1 MVLRARFF
9 STAWLA
15 LLGACSEAP
24 SERAALALQVPAGDT
39 PAGDVWI
46 TTDAAGARV
55 IEALS
60 LSRSK
65 VELGAGEHVALR
77 LPRGDLA
84 VASEALHEELK
95 RCGGF
100 KLRGSLER
108 ASLSE
113 QRTARGGVPAPPA
126 PYVIDHGST
135 VNALLP
141 LLQTANL
148 KQTIEALSAFP
159 DRFHESESGKQASL
173 WIRDLWQSYALARP
187 DVKVELL
194 THDET
199 PQPSVALTIPG
210 KLQPD
215 QQVILGGHLDSINRD
230 GELAPGADDNA
241 SGIAVLS
248 EVIRVALELGYQ
260 PDRTVIFYGYAAE
273 EIGLVG
279 SGDIAA
285 RAQAEQAQIEGVL
298 QLDMTN
304 YNPALQPYMA
314 IVTDYTDDALNDFA
328 KLLIDTYVG
337 IPWKTSQCGYA
348 CSDHASWTERGFAAH
363 HVHETT
369 VEESNDKLH
378 TAQDTLAVSDG
389 KADHSSYFARYAA
402 AFMVELAKGSVPPPP
417 ECAADKPCTDG
428 AACRDGKC
436 TVPVGGAAGAAG
448 LAGSGGVAGGGLDAA
463 SGTAGSAAGATL
475 SVGGA
480 GTGGAGIAP
489 PSSGVVS
496 AEATA
501 ASGCTC
507 RAAAA
512 RSTSSLAWLGL
523 LAGALLLRRRAPA

>member
-1 MVLRARFF
+1 VVLRARYI
-9 STAWLA
+9 STAWFA
-15 LLGACSEAP
+15 LLVACGEAP
-24 SERAALALQVPAGDT
+24 SEPAAQAPASAGDT

-65 VELGAGEHVALR
+65 VELGAGEHVALE

-84 VASEALHEELK
+84 VASEAIHEQLK

-108 ASLSE
+108 ANLGE
-113 QRTARGGVPAPPA
+113 QKSTARGGLPPPPA

-159 DRFHESESGKQASL
+159 DRFHESENGKRASL
-173 WIRDLWQSYALARP
+173 WIRDLWQGYAAERP
-187 DVKVELL
+187 DVTVELL

-210 KLQPD
+210 KLQPER
-215 QQVILGGHLDSINRD
+215 QVILGGHLDSINRES
-230 GELAPGADDNA
+230 ELAPGADDNA

-279 SGDIAA
+279 SDEIAA
-285 RAQAEQAQIEGVL
+285 RAQAQQAQIEGVL

-328 KLLIDTYVG
+328 KLLIDSYVG

-369 VEESNDKLH
+369 VEESNDTLH

-389 KADHSSYFARYAA
+389 KAEHSSYFARYAA

-417 ECAADKPCTDG
+417 ECAAERPCSGG
-428 AACRDGKC
+428 ASCQDGKC
-436 TVPVGGAAGAAG
+436 IAPLGGAAGAVG
-448 LAGSGGVAGGGLDAA
+448 LAGSGGNAGAGLDAP
-463 SGTAGSAAGATL
+463 GGGPGSAAGAAVAL
-475 SVGGA
+475 GGA
-480 GTGGAGIAP
+480 PAGGGPAAAATPNVVRAGASA
-489 PSSGVVS
+489 SSGC
-496 AEATA
+496 A
-501 ASGCTC
+501 C
-507 RAAAA
+507 RAATP
-512 RSTSSLAWLGL
+512 RSTSTGAWLGL
-523 LAGALLLRRRAPA
+523 LAAALLLRRRASA